1 MEKIVQ
7 PFWPSQYLTVPQI
20 PWYRPVS
27 CDSECGQASFPVL
40 CPSQHPA
47 SHWLMKLA
55 AELLSSSKCAK
66 SIWTFSFRTP
76 PCRVLVLGIIGN
88 KGPIM
93 GNPLNKLWQ
102 RSSLEGY
109 AAMKMILQKDIP
121 WHEKCWRGKLQK
133 SVKSMIHFHKHG
145 YASGW
150 TSEVLSP
157 SGEITGGSI
166 SSFLAILFLTFL
178 QSTCT
183 YFLPN

>member
-1 MEKIVQ
+1 MPKGRNSSTGKPHDATEKLEQ

-40 CPSQHPA
+40 FPSQHPA

-76 PCRVLVLGIIGN
+76 PRRVLVLGIIGN
-88 KGPIM
+88 KGPIT
-93 GNPLNKLWQ
+93 GNLLNKLWQ

-109 AAMKMILQKDIP
+109 AAVKMILQEDIP
-121 WHEKCWRGKLQK
+121 VAWKMLVGQATKEREEYDPF
-133 SVKSMIHFHKHG
+133 S
-145 YASGW
+145 
-150 TSEVLSP
+150 
-157 SGEITGGSI
+157 
-166 SSFLAILFLTFL
+166 
-178 QSTCT
+178 
-183 YFLPN
+183 